1 MRDLIKILIWLFFV
15 FLAVIIQTNRLLNLN
30 GVNPNLILLFIL
42 LAVVSEKEFRKALIL
57 IFAIVLLSAVVLPY
71 WSKQILIL
79 GGLGLLA
86 LLFKKFLTGGAF
98 WDFLILIVLGTL
110 GFYLLK
116 APSYLITDF
125 ISVVG
130 ELIYNIIL
138 GIFLV
143 FLITNLTGLRKRL

>member
-15 FLAVIIQTNRLLNLN
+15 FLAVIIQTNRLLNFN

-42 LAVVSEKEFRKALIL
+42 LAVVLEKEFRKALIL
-57 IFAIVLLSAVVLPY
+57 IFLIIVLSVVVLPY